1 MKLTITNCILLLA
14 LPALLLAACQ
24 PKVPEMTPEE
34 TQRIEAL
41 TARLTPRCIGRYLID
56 LPESFVLNSI
66 ATAKLEEVEIKIEPM
81 PHHQFDREFRE
92 RSEVLKKERI
102 MGKDTASLLSITPL
116 PDGAGQVFNRSEDRI
131 LMSSRTLELIA
142 WRNGYRIE
150 MLIEATDMSF
160 VAERVYESDT
170 RIDTAEKLTHLLK
183 VYERVRGRA
192 DNEVPTEKGVC
203 FANGFLRGAA
213 TDQEQIDQYYHLSTA
228 EDVYFSFNYLSD
240 IGPEKTTL
248 LERGHAI
255 EKSLAKHNGGTL
267 RKGKREGNG
276 LTYEEWLMVQESE
289 SGSGANFYDMTLES
303 NSKEGNATKP
313 LFVADFTSGV
323 RYPRP
328 RPSLEESAVEKPIA
342 KATLGEAES
351 VALWDKVTP
360 TLRPRPGAF

>member
-1 MKLTITNCILLLA
+1 
-14 LPALLLAACQ
+14 
-24 PKVPEMTPEE
+24 
-34 TQRIEAL
+34 
-41 TARLTPRCIGRYLID
+41 
-56 LPESFVLNSI
+56 
-66 ATAKLEEVEIKIEPM
+66 
-81 PHHQFDREFRE
+81 
-92 RSEVLKKERI
+92 
-102 MGKDTASLLSITPL
+102 MGEDTVSLLSITPL
-116 PDGAGQVFNRSEDRI
+116 PDGAGQVFNRSEDRT

-150 MLIEATDMSF
+150 MLIEATDMNY
-160 VAERVYESDT
+160 ARRVYESDT
-170 RIDTAEKLTHLLK
+170 RRTDTAEKLAYLLK

-213 TDQEQIDQYYHLSTA
+213 TDEEQIDQYYHLSTA
-228 EDVYFSFNYLSD
+228 EDVYFSFHYLSD

-255 EKSLAKHNGGTL
+255 EKSLAQHNGRTL

-276 LTYEEWLMVQESE
+276 LAYEEWLMMQESE
-289 SGSGANFYDMTLES
+289 SGMKDYDLTLEL
-303 NSKEGNATKP
+303 NSKVGNATKP
-313 LFVADFTSGV
+313 LFVADFSSGV

-328 RPSLEESAVEKPIA
+328 QLSLEEIAVEKPIV